1 MRGKVRPAQ
10 LVALE
15 VERLQEIQG
24 LVEQETRVDIVHQK
38 VTTGGP
44 VLQEMRLAAA
54 AVLAA

>member
-15 VERLQEIQG
+15 VAELVDIQG

-44 VLQEMRLAAA
+44 VLQAMRLASA
-54 AVLAA
+54 AVLAV